1 MKKLLLLLPIFSFG
15 ASLYLPIESS
25 ISDDVEKM
33 ATITNM
39 PSTKMPYSLQMLN
52 EYNEKIKESHPM
64 LYDKIASKIN
74 SLSSNQLITKDK
86 TSISL
91 AASNSEASLANS
103 HGIDTRYKYLFEA
116 SYMLNANEH
125 LKGSIEGSLYEKDGS
140 AKITTNNSF
149 ISFGFDKFQVDAG
162 YRDHFYGPFRN
173 GGMQIS
179 TNAINSPSITFS
191 NPQPFSFAKINY
203 EVFFTKLKTVDGIYY
218 NGVSYSGSPR
228 LLGMHLDFHPIDL
241 LEVSLDRTFQFGG
254 GPRSSSASD
263 VWQAFIDPVSK
274 DNSNANCGVDCET
287 GNQQASVNIKYN
299 GNLFDKDISFYA
311 IYGGEDTVNGSNY
324 KMGNAVQGFGL
335 YIPFFAKDTSLRY
348 EALDIST
355 SWYTHHL
362 YSNGYSNGGNVMGNW
377 FGDISTKDINR
388 YLQYIELNNKHNNIN
403 FSTKFKYIVA
413 ASEYKH
419 IEPNAFYGFDIS
431 ASFDKAFSNKINCII
446 EKRPDGQHVNFVS
459 YKISF

>member
-1 MKKLLLLLPIFSFG
+1 MKKLLFLLPIASFG
-15 ASLYLPIESS
+15 ASFYLPIDSS
-25 ISDDVEKM
+25 VSDDVEKM

-52 EYNEKIKESHPM
+52 EYNEKIKESNPV
-64 LYDKIASKIN
+64 LYNKIASKLN
-74 SLSSNQLITKDK
+74 SVSSKELFVKDK
-86 TSISL
+86 ASISI

-103 HGIDTRYKYLFEA
+103 HGVDTRYKYLFEA
-116 SYMLNANEH
+116 SYMLNVNEH
-125 LKGSIEGSLYEKDGS
+125 FKGSIEGSIYEKDGS

-179 TNAINSPSITFS
+179 TNASNSPSITLS
-191 NPQPFSFAKINY
+191 NPKPFSFADINY

-218 NGVSYSGSPR
+218 DGSSYSGSPR
-228 LLGMHLDFHPIDL
+228 LLGMHFDFHPVNS
-241 LEVSLDRTFQFGG
+241 LEVSFDRTFQFGG

-263 VWQAFIDPVSK
+263 VWQAFVDPVSK
-274 DNSNANCGVDCET
+274 DNTNSNCGIDCET

-299 GNLFDKDISFYA
+299 GNLLDKDISVYG
-311 IYGGEDTVNGSNY
+311 IYGGEDTNGENY
-324 KMGNAVQGFGL
+324 SLGNNAQGFGV
-335 YIPFFAKDTSLRY
+335 YVPFVSKDTSFRY

-355 SWYTHHL
+355 AWYKHHL
-362 YSNGYSNGGNVMGNW
+362 YANGYSNGGNVIGNW
-377 FGDISTKDINR
+377 FGDISDQDIRR
-388 YLQYIELNNKHNNIN
+388 YLQYIELNNKYNNIN

-419 IEPNAFYGFDIS
+419 IEPNAFYGLDIS
-431 ASFDKAFSNKINCII
+431 ASFDKTFHHKINCIL
-446 EKRPDGQHVNFVS
+446 EKRPDGQHVNFIR